1 MPNNN
6 SIRRQIL
13 LFGTYTV
20 RTDWFPKRK
29 MILDE
34 LGSLGEGTSDG
45 SLYQRVKY
53 LWYGYMIER

>member
-6 SIRRQIL
+6 SIRRQNL

-53 LWYGYMIER
+53 YGMGTW

>member
-6 SIRRQIL
+6 SIKGQNL
-13 LFGTYTV
+13 LFGTYSF
-20 RTDWFPKRK
+20 RTDRFPKRK

-53 LWYGYMIER
+53 YGMGT